1 VHDLVIR
8 GAEVVDGSG
17 LPARQAD
24 VAVDGKVI
32 VDVGNDVGAAHRV
45 IEADGLV
52 LTPGFV
58 DIHTHFDGQA
68 TWDPHLTPSC
78 WHGVTTAVMGN
89 CGVGFAPA
97 RPGGH
102 QALIDI
108 MEGVEDIPGAAL
120 SDGIR
125 WDWETFPDYLDA
137 LERTRRSMDVST
149 HVPHSAVR
157 SYVMGERALEDATA
171 EDLEAMAAIV
181 SGAVSAGAVGFATG
195 RTAGHRDIAGRT
207 VPGTYAPERELEAM
221 MDALVAGGGGVF
233 QLTPA
238 GVGGEMAGDRRGSM
252 DEELE
257 WIVRLGVTGGQPLT
271 FLVMEQ
277 GGPDPEDWHPWFE
290 AVHRANAAGAR
301 LHPQVGSRCFG
312 VLMGH
317 QSKLNPFRHRATYAA
332 LGGLPLDRRVA
343 ELRRPE
349 IRERILGERADRHGP
364 MALDRFGRSGFENLF
379 PLGADLDSEPAPE
392 ASVASI
398 ARREGRDPWEVA
410 YDLLLDFEGREFL
423 LLPLL
428 NYGGGSYDGLR
439 QMMLDPSTVQGLGD
453 AGAHVGLVSD
463 ASMTTYLLTHWAR
476 DRQRGPRL
484 PLETVVR
491 RLTRDPAELYGFHDR
506 GVIAAG
512 RKADLNLID
521 HERLRLLHPEQVD
534 DLPGGAGRL
543 VQRAAGYVATFV
555 SGEEVLD
562 GDEMTGALPGALVR
576 GGRRAE

>member
-1 VHDLVIR
+1 MHDLVIR
-8 GAEVVDGSG
+8 GAEVVDGTG
-17 LPARQAD
+17 RPPRRAD
-24 VAVDGKVI
+24 VAVVGERI
-32 VDVGNDVGAAHRV
+32 VEVGEQVGPAHRT
-45 IEADGLV
+45 IDADGLV

-68 TWDPHLTPSC
+68 TWDPYLTPSC

-97 RPGGH
+97 RPDGH

-120 SDGIR
+120 SEGIR
-125 WDWETFPDYLDA
+125 WGWESFPDYLAA
-137 LERTRRSMDVST
+137 LERTDRSMDLAA

-171 EDLEAMAAIV
+171 EDLSAMGVIV
-181 SGAVSAGAVGFATG
+181 SEAVAAGAVGFATG
-195 RTAGHRDIAGRT
+195 RTEGHRDIGGGS
-207 VPGTYAPERELEAM
+207 VPGTFAPERELEAM
-221 MDALVAGGGGVF
+221 MDALVAAGGGVF

-238 GVGGEMAGDRRGSM
+238 GVGGEMAGDRRGAM
-252 DEELE
+252 AEELE
-257 WIVRLGVTGGQPLT
+257 WIVRLGVASGQPLT

-277 GGPDPEDWHPWFE
+277 GGPEPEDWHPWFE
-290 AVHRANAAGAR
+290 AVRAANATGAR

-317 QSKLNPFRHRATYAA
+317 QSKLNPFRYRPSYAA
-332 LGGLPLDRRVA
+332 LADLPLDQRVA

-349 IRERILGERADRHGP
+349 VRSAILGERADRSGP
-364 MALDRFGRSGFENLF
+364 IALDRFGRAGFENLF
-379 PLGADLDSEPAPE
+379 PLGADLDYEPAPE

-410 YDLLLDFEGREFL
+410 YDLLLDFDGREFL

-439 QMMLDPSTVQGLGD
+439 QMMLDPSSVQGLGD
-453 AGAHVGLVSD
+453 GGAHVGLVSD

-476 DRQRGPRL
+476 DRRRGAML

-506 GVIAAG
+506 GVIAPG
-512 RKADLNLID
+512 KKADLNLID
-521 HERLRLLHPEQVD
+521 HRRLRLAHPEQVN

-543 VQRAAGYVATFV
+543 VQRAEGYVATFV
-555 SGEEVLD
+555 SGTQVLD
-562 GDEMTGALPGALVR
+562 HDEMTGALPGRLVR
-576 GGRRAE
+576 GRQSA

>member
-1 VHDLVIR
+1 MHDLVIR
-8 GAEVVDGSG
+8 GAEVVDGTG
-17 LPARQAD
+17 LPRRRAD
-24 VAVDGKVI
+24 VAVSGEVI
-32 VDVGNDVGAAHRV
+32 ADVGLDVGAARQV
-45 IEADGLV
+45 IDGDGLV
-52 LTPGFV
+52 LTPGFI

-97 RPGGH
+97 RLGGH
-102 QALIDI
+102 EALIDI

-120 SDGIR
+120 SEGIR
-125 WDWETFPDYLDA
+125 WDWETFPEYLDA
-137 LERTRRSMDVST
+137 LERTRRSMDLAV
-149 HVPHSAVR
+149 HVPHAAVR
-157 SYVMGERALEDATA
+157 SYVMGQRALEDATA
-171 EDLEAMAAIV
+171 EDLVAMGEIV
-181 SGAVSAGAVGFATG
+181 EGAVSAGAVGFATG
-195 RTAGHRDIAGRT
+195 RTAGHRDIGGRA
-207 VPGTYAPERELEAM
+207 VPGTYARERELEVM

-238 GVGGEMAGDRRGSM
+238 GVGGEMAGDRRGAM
-252 DEELE
+252 GDELE
-257 WIVRLGVTGGQPLT
+257 WIVRLGAASGQPLT

-277 GGPDPEDWHPWFE
+277 GGPEPEDWHPWFE
-290 AVHRANAAGAR
+290 AVHRANAGGAR

-317 QSKLNPFRHRATYAA
+317 QSKLNPFRYRATYAELA
-332 LGGLPLDRRVA
+332 GLPLDRRVA

-349 IRERILGERADRHGP
+349 VKARILGEQADRRGP
-364 MALDRFGRSGFENLF
+364 LALDRFGRSGFENLF
-379 PLGADLDSEPAPE
+379 PLGADLEYEPAPE
-392 ASVASI
+392 ASVASM

-410 YDLLLDFEGREFL
+410 YDLLLDFDGREFL

-439 QMMLDPSTVQGLGD
+439 QMMLDPCTVQGLGD

-476 DRQRGPRL
+476 DRHRGPQL
-484 PLETVVR
+484 PLEAVVR
-491 RLTRDPAELYGFHDR
+491 RLTRDPAELYGFSDR

-521 HERLRLLHPEQVD
+521 HRQLRLLHPEQVD

-543 VQRAAGYVATFV
+543 VQRSEGYAATFV
-555 SGEEVLD
+555 SGVQVLD
-562 GDEMTGALPGALVR
+562 HDEMTGELPGVLVR
-576 GGRRAE
+576 GRRPG